1 MNTTDKQK
9 SKYAKEILFFTPKT
23 QQRLYGQKVI
33 NDNVCITNNYLIY
46 YGSPIISIPENTE
59 NNYPDMKSYIL
70 LINDSV
76 LNNNLIT
83 HNINLN
89 TMQKIYKEAKSW
101 IKWFGKHK
109 YKSKEYYD
117 RFLVNFSSND
127 EDFELDILLFYPL
140 LCIIGGKNIQLK
152 ILGKNKPAV
161 LYTSENNNV
170 GLILPVR
177 SS

>member
-1 MNTTDKQK
+1 MNTADKQK
-9 SKYAKEILFFTPKT
+9 FQYAKEILSFMPKN

-46 YGSPIISIPENTE
+46 YGSPIVSIPENTE
-59 NNYPDMKSYIL
+59 NDYPDMKGYIS

-76 LNNNLIT
+76 FNNNLIT

-89 TMQKIYKEAKSW
+89 TMQKIYNEAKSW
-101 IKWFGKHK
+101 IEWFGKHE

-117 RFLVNFSSND
+117 RFLVNFSLNG
-127 EDFELDILLFYPL
+127 EDFELDILLLYPL
-140 LCIIGGKNIQLK
+140 LCLIGSENIQLK

-161 LYTSENNNV
+161 LYTKENNNA
-170 GLILPVR
+170 GLILPMR
-177 SS
+177 SH